1 MSNIVSNQTY
11 DKLSYSKGKITYHDY
26 VTNKLD
32 NVHNMLFDDA
42 LQKYMLANPNLL
54 HGSNEEFYKSEYDK
68 LKTKYRIIDIKREIY
83 FEPSVAKLIPK
94 HNIDDKKLNIDLT
107 QYWNND
113 YVVKNIFL
121 DYRVKPIANNFAEY
135 RFKLAKDIPQQ
146 DTTDIKNA
154 CICDAEIIEWDY
166 VRGRAKLRSRVWDTE
181 FYVDY
186 KYTNSEVK
194 ESDSLSIDNLFA
206 TILNKNKTK

>member
-32 NVHNMLFDDA
+32 NVHNMLFNDA
-42 LQKYMLANPNLL
+42 LQKYMLE
-54 HGSNEEFYKSEYDK
+54 HGYND
-68 LKTKYRIIDIKREIY
+68 LKQKYRIIDIKREIY

-94 HNIDDKKLNIDLT
+94 HNIDEKLNIDLT

-113 YVVKNIFL
+113 YIVKNIFL

-135 RFKLAKDIPQQ
+135 RFRLAKDIPQQ

-206 TILNKNKTK
+206 SILNKNKTK

>member
-1 MSNIVSNQTY
+1 MSNIVSNKTY

-42 LQKYMLANPNLL
+42 LQKYMLE
-54 HGSNEEFYKSEYDK
+54 HGYND
-68 LKTKYRIIDIKREIY
+68 LKQKYRIIDIKREIY

-94 HNIDDKKLNIDLT
+94 HNIDNKKLNIDLT

-113 YVVKNIFL
+113 YIVKNIFL

-135 RFKLAKDIPQQ
+135 RFRLAKDIPQQ

>member
-1 MSNIVSNQTY
+1 MSNIVSNKTY

-54 HGSNEEFYKSEYDK
+54 HSSNEEFYKSGYDK
-68 LKTKYRIIDIKREIY
+68 LKEKYRIIDIKREIY
-83 FEPSVAKLIPK
+83 FEPSIAKLIPK

-135 RFKLAKDIPQQ
+135 RFRLAKDIPQQ

-154 CICDAEIIEWDY
+154 CIYDAEIIEWDY

-206 TILNKNKTK
+206 SILNKNKTK

>member
-1 MSNIVSNQTY
+1 MSSIVSNKTY

-42 LQKYMLANPNLL
+42 LQKYMLDNLWRD
-54 HGSNEEFYKSEYDK
+54 SKEEFYEHGYNE
-68 LKTKYRIIDIKREIY
+68 LKQKYRIIDIKREIY

-94 HNIDDKKLNIDLT
+94 HNIDGKKLNIDLE

-113 YVVKNIFL
+113 YIVKNIFL
-121 DYRVKPIANNFAEY
+121 DYRVKPIANNLAEY
-135 RFKLAKDIPQQ
+135 GDIYQQ
-146 DTTDIKNA
+146 DTEDINNA
-154 CICDAEIIEWDY
+154 CIYDAEIIEWDY
-166 VRGRAKLRSRVWDTE
+166 VRGRAKLRSRVWNIE

-186 KYTNSEVK
+186 KYINSDVK
-194 ESDSLSIDNLFA
+194 EAESLSIDNTFESL
-206 TILNKNKTK
+206 IRKNKTKE

>member
-1 MSNIVSNQTY
+1 MSNIVSNKTY

-42 LQKYMLANPNLL
+42 LQKYMLDKLWID
-54 HGSNEEFYKSEYDK
+54 SKEEFYEHGYNE
-68 LKTKYRIIDIKREIY
+68 LKQEYRIIDIKREIY

-94 HNIDDKKLNIDLT
+94 HNIDNKKLNIDLT

-121 DYRVKPIANNFAEY
+121 DYRVKPIANNLAEY
-135 RFKLAKDIPQQ
+135 GDTYRQDIKDI
-146 DTTDIKNA
+146 TKDINNA
-154 CICDAEIIEWDY
+154 RIYDAEIIEWDY
-166 VRGRAKLRSRVWDTE
+166 VRGRAKLRSRVWNIE
-181 FYVDY
+181 FYIDY
-186 KYTNSEVK
+186 KYINSDVK
-194 ESDSLSIDNLFA
+194 EAESLSIDNTFA
-206 TILNKNKTK
+206 SLIRKNKTKE

>member
-1 MSNIVSNQTY
+1 MSNIVSNKTY

-42 LQKYMLANPNLL
+42 LQKYMLE
-54 HGSNEEFYKSEYDK
+54 HGYND
-68 LKTKYRIIDIKREIY
+68 LKQKYRIIDIKREIY

-113 YVVKNIFL
+113 YIVKNIFL

-135 RFKLAKDIPQQ
+135 RFRLAKDIPQQ

-154 CICDAEIIEWDY
+154 CIRDAEIVEWDY

-194 ESDSLSIDNLFA
+194 ESDSLSIDNTFA
-206 TILNKNKTK
+206 SLIRKNKTK

>member
-1 MSNIVSNQTY
+1 MSSIVSNKTY

-42 LQKYMLANPNLL
+42 LQKYMLDNLWRD
-54 HGSNEEFYKSEYDK
+54 SEEEFYEHGYND
-68 LKTKYRIIDIKREIY
+68 LKQEYRIIDIKREIY

-94 HNIDDKKLNIDLT
+94 HNIDDKKLNIDLE

-121 DYRVKPIANNFAEY
+121 DYRVKPIANNLAEY
-135 RFKLAKDIPQQ
+135 GDISRQ
-146 DTTDIKNA
+146 DTENINNA
-154 CICDAEIIEWDY
+154 CIYDAEIIEWDY
-166 VRGRAKLRSRVWDTE
+166 VRGRAKLRSRVWNIE
-181 FYVDY
+181 FYIDY
-186 KYTNSEVK
+186 KYINSDVK
-194 ESDSLSIDNLFA
+194 EAESLSIDNTFA
-206 TILNKNKTK
+206 SLIRKNKTKE

>member
-1 MSNIVSNQTY
+1 MSNIVSNKTY

-42 LQKYMLANPNLL
+42 LQKYMLE
-54 HGSNEEFYKSEYDK
+54 HGYND
-68 LKTKYRIIDIKREIY
+68 LKQKYRIIDIKREIY

-94 HNIDDKKLNIDLT
+94 HNIDEKLNIDLT

-113 YVVKNIFL
+113 YIVKNIFL

-135 RFKLAKDIPQQ
+135 RFRLAKDIPQQ

-206 TILNKNKTK
+206 SILNKNKTK

>member
-42 LQKYMLANPNLL
+42 LQKYMLDKLWID
-54 HGSNEEFYKSEYDK
+54 SKEEFYEHGYNE
-68 LKTKYRIIDIKREIY
+68 LKQKYRIIDIKREIY

-94 HNIDDKKLNIDLT
+94 YNIDDKKLNIDLE

-121 DYRVKPIANNFAEY
+121 DYRVKPIANNLAEY
-135 RFKLAKDIPQQ
+135 GDISRQ
-146 DTTDIKNA
+146 DTTNINNA
-154 CICDAEIIEWDY
+154 RIYDAEIIEWDY
-166 VRGRAKLRSRVWDTE
+166 VRGRAKLRSRVWNIE
-181 FYVDY
+181 FYIDY
-186 KYTNSEVK
+186 KYINSDVK
-194 ESDSLSIDNLFA
+194 EAESLSIDSTFTSL
-206 TILNKNKTK
+206 IRKNKTK

>member
-1 MSNIVSNQTY
+1 MSNIVSNKTY

-42 LQKYMLANPNLL
+42 LQKYMLDKLWID
-54 HGSNEEFYKSEYDK
+54 SKEEFYEHGYNE
-68 LKTKYRIIDIKREIY
+68 LKQKYRIIDIKREIY

-94 HNIDDKKLNIDLT
+94 HNIDNKKLNIDLE

-113 YVVKNIFL
+113 YIVKNIFL

-135 RFKLAKDIPQQ
+135 RFRLAKDIPQQ

-154 CICDAEIIEWDY
+154 CIRDAEIVEWDY

-206 TILNKNKTK
+206 SILNKNKTK

>member
-1 MSNIVSNQTY
+1 MSNIVSNKTY

-42 LQKYMLANPNLL
+42 LQKYMLE
-54 HGSNEEFYKSEYDK
+54 HGYND
-68 LKTKYRIIDIKREIY
+68 LKQKYRIIDIKREIY

-94 HNIDDKKLNIDLT
+94 HNIDSKKLNIDLE

-121 DYRVKPIANNFAEY
+121 DYRVKPIANNLAEY
-135 RFKLAKDIPQQ
+135 GDTYRQDIKDI
-146 DTTDIKNA
+146 TKDINNA
-154 CICDAEIIEWDY
+154 CIYDAEIIEWDY
-166 VRGRAKLRSRVWDTE
+166 VRGRAKLRSRVWNID
-181 FYVDY
+181 FYIDY
-186 KYTNSEVK
+186 KYINSDVK
-194 ESDSLSIDNLFA
+194 EAESLSIDNTFA
-206 TILNKNKTK
+206 SLIRKNKTKE

>member
-1 MSNIVSNQTY
+1 MSNIVSNKTY

-42 LQKYMLANPNLL
+42 LQKYMLDKLWID
-54 HGSNEEFYKSEYDK
+54 SKEEFYEHGYNE
-68 LKTKYRIIDIKREIY
+68 LKQKYRIIDIKREIY

-94 HNIDDKKLNIDLT
+94 HNIDNKKLNIDLE

-113 YVVKNIFL
+113 YIVKNIFL

-135 RFKLAKDIPQQ
+135 RFRLAKDIPQQ

-154 CICDAEIIEWDY
+154 CIRDAEIVEWDY

>member
-1 MSNIVSNQTY
+1 MSNIVSNKTY

-42 LQKYMLANPNLL
+42 LQKYMLDKLWID
-54 HGSNEEFYKSEYDK
+54 SKEEFYEHGYNE
-68 LKTKYRIIDIKREIY
+68 LRQKYRIIDIKREIY

-94 HNIDDKKLNIDLT
+94 HNIDEKLNIDLT

-113 YVVKNIFL
+113 YIVKNIFL

-135 RFKLAKDIPQQ
+135 RFRLAKDIPQQ

>member
-1 MSNIVSNQTY
+1 MSNIVSNKTY

-42 LQKYMLANPNLL
+42 LQKYMLE
-54 HGSNEEFYKSEYDK
+54 HGYND
-68 LKTKYRIIDIKREIY
+68 LKQKYRIIDIKREIY

-113 YVVKNIFL
+113 YIVKNIFL

-135 RFKLAKDIPQQ
+135 RFRLAKDIPQQ
-146 DTTDIKNA
+146 DTKDINNA
-154 CICDAEIIEWDY
+154 RIYDAEIIEWDY
-166 VRGRAKLRSRVWDTE
+166 VRGRAKLRSRVWNIE

-186 KYTNSEVK
+186 KYINSDVK
-194 ESDSLSIDNLFA
+194 ESDSLSIDNTFA
-206 TILNKNKTK
+206 SLIRKNKTK

>member
-1 MSNIVSNQTY
+1 MSNIVSNKTY

-42 LQKYMLANPNLL
+42 LQKYMLKHGYNNLKQ
-54 HGSNEEFYKSEYDK
+54 E
-68 LKTKYRIIDIKREIY
+68 YRIIDIKREIY

-107 QYWNND
+107 HYWNND
-113 YVVKNIFL
+113 YIVKNIFL

-135 RFKLAKDIPQQ
+135 RFRLAKDIPQQ

-166 VRGRAKLRSRVWDTE
+166 VRGRAKLRSRVWDAE

-206 TILNKNKTK
+206 SILNKNKTK

>member
-1 MSNIVSNQTY
+1 MSSIVSNKTY

-42 LQKYMLANPNLL
+42 LQKYMLENPNLL
-54 HGSNEEFYKSEYDK
+54 QSSNEEFYKSGYDK
-68 LKTKYRIIDIKREIY
+68 LKEKYRIIDIKREIY

-94 HNIDDKKLNIDLT
+94 HNIDAKKLNIDLT

-121 DYRVKPIANNFAEY
+121 DYRVKPIANNLAEY
-135 RFKLAKDIPQQ
+135 GDISRQ
-146 DTTDIKNA
+146 DTMDINNA
-154 CICDAEIIEWDY
+154 RIYDAEIIEWDY

-206 TILNKNKTK
+206 SILNKNKTK

>member
-1 MSNIVSNQTY
+1 MSNIVSNKTY

-42 LQKYMLANPNLL
+42 LQKYMLE
-54 HGSNEEFYKSEYDK
+54 HGYND
-68 LKTKYRIIDIKREIY
+68 LKQKYRIIDIKREIY

-94 HNIDDKKLNIDLT
+94 HNIDDKKLNIDLE

-113 YVVKNIFL
+113 YIVKNIFL

-135 RFKLAKDIPQQ
+135 RFRLAKDIPQQ
-146 DTTDIKNA
+146 DTKDINNA
-154 CICDAEIIEWDY
+154 RIYDAEIIEWDY
-166 VRGRAKLRSRVWDTE
+166 VRGRAKLRSRVWNIE

-186 KYTNSEVK
+186 KYINSDVK
-194 ESDSLSIDNLFA
+194 ESDSLSIDNTFA
-206 TILNKNKTK
+206 SLIRKNKTK

>member
-1 MSNIVSNQTY
+1 MSSIVSNKTY

-42 LQKYMLANPNLL
+42 LQKYMLDNLWRD
-54 HGSNEEFYKSEYDK
+54 SKEEFYEHGYND
-68 LKTKYRIIDIKREIY
+68 LKQKYRIIDIKREIY

-94 HNIDDKKLNIDLT
+94 HNIDEKLNIDLE

-121 DYRVKPIANNFAEY
+121 DYRVKPIANNLAEY
-135 RFKLAKDIPQQ
+135 GDISRQ
-146 DTTDIKNA
+146 DTTDINNA
-154 CICDAEIIEWDY
+154 RIYDAEIIEWDY
-166 VRGRAKLRSRVWDTE
+166 VRGRAKLRSRVWNIE

-186 KYTNSEVK
+186 KYINSDVK
-194 ESDSLSIDNLFA
+194 EAESLSIDNTFA
-206 TILNKNKTK
+206 SLIRKNKTK

>member
-1 MSNIVSNQTY
+1 MSNIVSNKTY

-42 LQKYMLANPNLL
+42 LQKYMLE
-54 HGSNEEFYKSEYDK
+54 HGYND
-68 LKTKYRIIDIKREIY
+68 LKQKYRIIDIKREIY

-94 HNIDDKKLNIDLT
+94 HNIDNKKLNIDLE

-113 YVVKNIFL
+113 YIVKNIFL
-121 DYRVKPIANNFAEY
+121 DYRVKPIANNLAEY
-135 RFKLAKDIPQQ
+135 GDTYRQ
-146 DTTDIKNA
+146 DTEDINNA
-154 CICDAEIIEWDY
+154 CIYDAEIIEWDY
-166 VRGRAKLRSRVWDTE
+166 VRGRAKLRSRVWNIE

-186 KYTNSEVK
+186 KYINSDVK
-194 ESDSLSIDNLFA
+194 EAESLSIDNTFTSL
-206 TILNKNKTK
+206 IRKNKTKE

>member
-1 MSNIVSNQTY
+1 MSNIVSNKTY

-42 LQKYMLANPNLL
+42 LQKYMLKHGYNNLKQ
-54 HGSNEEFYKSEYDK
+54 E
-68 LKTKYRIIDIKREIY
+68 YRIIDIKREIY

-113 YVVKNIFL
+113 YIVKNIFL

-135 RFKLAKDIPQQ
+135 RFRLAKDIPQQ

-206 TILNKNKTK
+206 SILNKNKIK

>member
-1 MSNIVSNQTY
+1 MSNIVSNKTY

-42 LQKYMLANPNLL
+42 LQKYMLE
-54 HGSNEEFYKSEYDK
+54 HGYND
-68 LKTKYRIIDIKREIY
+68 LKQKYRIIDIKREIY

-94 HNIDDKKLNIDLT
+94 HNIDDKKLNIDLE

-113 YVVKNIFL
+113 YIVKNIFL
-121 DYRVKPIANNFAEY
+121 DYRVKPIANNLAEY
-135 RFKLAKDIPQQ
+135 GDTYRQDTKDIN
-146 DTTDIKNA
+146 NA
-154 CICDAEIIEWDY
+154 RIYDAEIIEWDY
-166 VRGRAKLRSRVWDTE
+166 VRGRAKLRSRVWNIE

-186 KYTNSEVK
+186 KYINSDVK
-194 ESDSLSIDNLFA
+194 ESDSLSIDNTFA
-206 TILNKNKTK
+206 SLIRKNKTK

>member
-1 MSNIVSNQTY
+1 MSNIVSNKTY

-42 LQKYMLANPNLL
+42 LQKYMLE
-54 HGSNEEFYKSEYDK
+54 HGYND
-68 LKTKYRIIDIKREIY
+68 LKQKYRIIDIKREIY

-94 HNIDDKKLNIDLT
+94 HNIDEKLNIDLT

-113 YVVKNIFL
+113 YIVKNIFL

-135 RFKLAKDIPQQ
+135 RFRLAKDIPQQ

-194 ESDSLSIDNLFA
+194 ESDSLSIDNTFA
-206 TILNKNKTK
+206 SLIRKNKTK

>member
-42 LQKYMLANPNLL
+42 LQKYMLDNLWID
-54 HGSNEEFYKSEYDK
+54 SKEEFYEHGYNE
-68 LKTKYRIIDIKREIY
+68 LKQEYRIIDIKREIY

-94 HNIDDKKLNIDLT
+94 HNIDNKKLNIDLE

-113 YVVKNIFL
+113 YIVKNIFL
-121 DYRVKPIANNFAEY
+121 DYRVKPIANNLAEY
-135 RFKLAKDIPQQ
+135 GDTYRQ
-146 DTTDIKNA
+146 DTTNINNA
-154 CICDAEIIEWDY
+154 RIYDAEIIEWDY
-166 VRGRAKLRSRVWDTE
+166 VRGRAKLRSRVWNIE

-186 KYTNSEVK
+186 KYINSDVK
-194 ESDSLSIDNLFA
+194 EAESLSIDNTFA
-206 TILNKNKTK
+206 SLIRKNKTKE

>member
-1 MSNIVSNQTY
+1 MSSIVSNKTY

-42 LQKYMLANPNLL
+42 LQKYMLE
-54 HGSNEEFYKSEYDK
+54 HGYND
-68 LKTKYRIIDIKREIY
+68 LKQKYRIIDIKREIY

-94 HNIDDKKLNIDLT
+94 HNIDDKKLNIDLE

-113 YVVKNIFL
+113 YIVKNIFL
-121 DYRVKPIANNFAEY
+121 DYRVKPIANNLAEY
-135 RFKLAKDIPQQ
+135 GDTYRQDTKDIN
-146 DTTDIKNA
+146 NA
-154 CICDAEIIEWDY
+154 RIYDAEIIEWDY
-166 VRGRAKLRSRVWDTE
+166 VRGRAKLRSRVWNIE

-186 KYTNSEVK
+186 KYINSDVK
-194 ESDSLSIDNLFA
+194 ESDSLSIDNTFA
-206 TILNKNKTK
+206 SLIRKNKTK

>member
-1 MSNIVSNQTY
+1 MSNIVSNKTY

-42 LQKYMLANPNLL
+42 LQKYMLE
-54 HGSNEEFYKSEYDK
+54 HGYND
-68 LKTKYRIIDIKREIY
+68 LKQKYRIIDIKREIY

-94 HNIDDKKLNIDLT
+94 HNIDGKKLNIDLT
-107 QYWNND
+107 HYWNND
-113 YVVKNIFL
+113 YIVKNIFL
-121 DYRVKPIANNFAEY
+121 DYRVKPIANNLAEY
-135 RFKLAKDIPQQ
+135 GDTYRQ

-166 VRGRAKLRSRVWDTE
+166 VRGRAKLRSRVWNIE

-186 KYTNSEVK
+186 KYINSDVK
-194 ESDSLSIDNLFA
+194 EAESLSIDNTFA
-206 TILNKNKTK
+206 SILNKK

>member
-1 MSNIVSNQTY
+1 MSNIVSNKTY

-42 LQKYMLANPNLL
+42 LQKYMLDNLWRD
-54 HGSNEEFYKSEYDK
+54 SKEEFYEHGYNE
-68 LKTKYRIIDIKREIY
+68 LKQEYRIIDIKREIY

-94 HNIDDKKLNIDLT
+94 HNIDNKKLNIDLT

-113 YVVKNIFL
+113 YIVKNIFL

-154 CICDAEIIEWDY
+154 CIRDAEIIEWDY
-166 VRGRAKLRSRVWDTE
+166 VRGRAKLRSKVWDTE

>member
-1 MSNIVSNQTY
+1 MSNIVSNKTY

-42 LQKYMLANPNLL
+42 LQKYMLE
-54 HGSNEEFYKSEYDK
+54 HGYND
-68 LKTKYRIIDIKREIY
+68 LKQKYRIIDIKREIY

-94 HNIDDKKLNIDLT
+94 HNIDGKKLNIDLT

-113 YVVKNIFL
+113 YIVKNIFL

-135 RFKLAKDIPQQ
+135 GDTYRQDIKDI
-146 DTTDIKNA
+146 TKDINNA
-154 CICDAEIIEWDY
+154 CIYDAEIIEWDY
-166 VRGRAKLRSRVWDTE
+166 VRGRAKLRSRVWNIE
-181 FYVDY
+181 FYIDY
-186 KYTNSEVK
+186 KYINSDVK
-194 ESDSLSIDNLFA
+194 EAESLSIDNTFA
-206 TILNKNKTK
+206 SLIRKNKTKE

>member
-42 LQKYMLANPNLL
+42 LQKYMLKNLWRD
-54 HGSNEEFYKSEYDK
+54 SKEEFYEHGYNE
-68 LKTKYRIIDIKREIY
+68 LKQEYRIIDIKREIY

-94 HNIDDKKLNIDLT
+94 HNIDNKKLNIDLT
-107 QYWNND
+107 HYWNND
-113 YVVKNIFL
+113 YIVKNIFL
-121 DYRVKPIANNFAEY
+121 DYRVKPIANNLAEY
-135 RFKLAKDIPQQ
+135 GDTYRQDIKDI
-146 DTTDIKNA
+146 TKDINNA
-154 CICDAEIIEWDY
+154 CIYDAEIIEWDY
-166 VRGRAKLRSRVWDTE
+166 VRGRAKLRSRVWNIE

-186 KYTNSEVK
+186 KYINSDVK
-194 ESDSLSIDNLFA
+194 EAESLSIDNTFA
-206 TILNKNKTK
+206 SLIRKNKTKE

>member
-1 MSNIVSNQTY
+1 MSNIVSNKTY

-42 LQKYMLANPNLL
+42 LQKYMLE
-54 HGSNEEFYKSEYDK
+54 HGYND
-68 LKTKYRIIDIKREIY
+68 LKQKYRIIDIKREIY

-94 HNIDDKKLNIDLT
+94 HNIDEKLNIDLT

-113 YVVKNIFL
+113 YIVKNIFL

-135 RFKLAKDIPQQ
+135 RFRLAKDIPQQ

>member
-42 LQKYMLANPNLL
+42 LQKYMLDKLWID
-54 HGSNEEFYKSEYDK
+54 SKEEFYEHGYNE
-68 LKTKYRIIDIKREIY
+68 LKQKYRIIDIKREIY
-83 FEPSVAKLIPK
+83 FEPSIAKLIPK
-94 HNIDDKKLNIDLT
+94 HNIDEKLNIDLE

-121 DYRVKPIANNFAEY
+121 DYRVKPIANNLAEY
-135 RFKLAKDIPQQ
+135 GDIYQQ
-146 DTTDIKNA
+146 DTEDINNA
-154 CICDAEIIEWDY
+154 RIYDAEIIEWDY
-166 VRGRAKLRSRVWDTE
+166 VRGRAKLRSRVWNID
-181 FYVDY
+181 FYIDY
-186 KYTNSEVK
+186 KYINSDVK
-194 ESDSLSIDNLFA
+194 EAESLSIDNTFA
-206 TILNKNKTK
+206 SLIRKNKTKE

>member
-1 MSNIVSNQTY
+1 MSSIVSNKTY

-42 LQKYMLANPNLL
+42 LQKYMLDNLWRD
-54 HGSNEEFYKSEYDK
+54 SKEEFYEHGYND
-68 LKTKYRIIDIKREIY
+68 LKQKYRIIDIKREIY

-94 HNIDDKKLNIDLT
+94 HNIDEKLNIDLE

-121 DYRVKPIANNFAEY
+121 DYRVKPIANNLAEY
-135 RFKLAKDIPQQ
+135 GDISRQ
-146 DTTDIKNA
+146 DTTDINNA
-154 CICDAEIIEWDY
+154 RIYDAEIIEWDY
-166 VRGRAKLRSRVWDTE
+166 VRGRAKLRSRVWNIE
-181 FYVDY
+181 FYIDY
-186 KYTNSEVK
+186 KYINSDVK
-194 ESDSLSIDNLFA
+194 EAESLSIDNTFA
-206 TILNKNKTK
+206 SLIRKNKTK